1 MSKAYDVLDHNILL
15 FKLEAYGI
23 RGLVNQWFK
32 TYLSNQKR
40 YIEIKYMGNNSQNLE
55 KFTSSLKEMKSRVPQ
70 GSVLSPVLFFLYI
83 NDLPINIQ
91 EGRTILFA
99 DDTNVQIE
107 ATNAN
112 ILNEVQH
119 GSREGRSTETA
130 IHCFLENIQRAIY
143 IKKDKPHLNF
153 L

>member
-55 KFTSSLKEMKSRVPQ
+55 KFTSSLKEMKSGVPQ
-70 GSVLSPVLFFLYI
+70 GSVLGPVLFFLYI

-112 ILNEVQH
+112 ILNEKIKEVVQQLL
-119 GSREGRSTETA
+119 SWFSANKLVINTDKTIA
-130 IHCFLENIQRAIY
+130 ISFHAWK
-143 IKKDKPHLNF
+143 IKVT
-153 L
+153 

>member
-55 KFTSSLKEMKSRVPQ
+55 KFTSSLKEMKSGVPQ
-70 GSVLSPVLFFLYI
+70 GSVLGPV
-83 NDLPINIQ
+83 
-91 EGRTILFA
+91 LFA

-112 ILNEVQH
+112 ILNEKIKEVVQQLLSWFSANKLVINTDKTIVISFH
-119 GSREGRSTETA
+119 A
-130 IHCFLENIQRAIY
+130 WK
-143 IKKDKPHLNF
+143 IKVT
-153 L
+153 

>member
-55 KFTSSLKEMKSRVPQ
+55 KFTSSLKEMKSGVPQ
-70 GSVLSPVLFFLYI
+70 GSVLGPVLFLLYI

-112 ILNEVQH
+112 ILNEKIKEVVQQLL
-119 GSREGRSTETA
+119 SWFSANKLVINTDKTIA
-130 IHCFLENIQRAIY
+130 ISFHAWK
-143 IKKDKPHLNF
+143 IKVT
-153 L
+153 